1 MFHISAAGMLFR
13 EPTFFLSRY
22 LLRQS
27 IHRQKQLQSEERKPV
42 HFASESIPGKADAA
56 SNDQSTSVSD
66 NIARSTEIH
75 NCEPSKSN
83 ITSCVPGGAS
93 TSSVRE
99 VSGDVRVNTST
110 TAFGYET
117 ATLEETGV
125 NTHETVVMAVIVTT
139 SNGNGEEET
148 PSVAKSHNVND
159 VTTTAGK
166 ETGVNTHETVVM
178 AVIVTTSNGNGEE
191 ETPSVAKSHNVNDV
205 TTTAGKE
212 VQAQKASIQWNLLK
226 NPLLYIYALTLPI
239 SDGSYETCLMMIY
252 PHATDI
258 GIYKFKAVFLLSLMG
273 ICGGVSRLFT
283 GWFADLNFVKKKH
296 IYQTATLANGI
307 LFCLFPFAKRYVG
320 LAVMS
325 GLCGVFAGSIVVLA
339 PVLLAEEL
347 GLVNMPV
354 TSSVMYWLVVCDY
367 LCPLCLNR
375 ILWHNLHW
383 GRAMYGGGAI
393 SNKYV
398 LSLCL

>member
-1 MFHISAAGMLFR
+1 MAGITFHISAAGMLFR
-13 EPTFFLSRY
+13 EPTFLLSRY

-27 IHRQKQLQSEERKPV
+27 IHRQKQLQSEETKPV
-42 HFASESIPGKADAA
+42 HFASESIYGNADAA
-56 SNDQSTSVSD
+56 SNDQATSVFD

-83 ITSCVPGGAS
+83 RTSCVPGGAS

-99 VSGDVRVNTST
+99 VSGDVRVNTSA

-125 NTHETVVMAVIVTT
+125 NTPETVEMAVIVTT
-139 SNGNGEEET
+139 SNGNGEEE
-148 PSVAKSHNVND
+148 PRSVAKSHNVND
-159 VTTTAGK
+159 VTTRADK
-166 ETGVNTHETVVM
+166 
-178 AVIVTTSNGNGEE
+178 
-191 ETPSVAKSHNVNDV
+191 
-205 TTTAGKE
+205 
-212 VQAQKASIQWNLLK
+212 VQAQKASIQWNILK

-239 SDGSYETCLMMIY
+239 SDGSYETCLMMIH

-258 GIYKFKAVFLLSLMG
+258 GISKFKAVFLLSLMG

-283 GWFADLNFVKKKH
+283 GWFADLNVVKKKH

-325 GLCGVFAGSIVVLA
+325 GLSGVFAGSIVVLA

-367 LCPLCLNR
+367 MCPLCLNR
-375 ILWHNLHW
+375 ILWHKLHW
-383 GRAMYGGGAI
+383 GRAMYGGRAI